1 MRHYCNK
8 QEPKKIVREN
18 SSNAAEIQNNLLPKD
33 KEKEKKS
40 EKSDDEVVFPPGIN
54 YNIYG
59 DTGVKMSNYTPDICE
74 SISDYG
80 EARGGSVNQSGGYIR
95 QSVYE
100 LEQSGE
106 YIEDCPYISR
116 TDTIFHDNLSG
127 RFELLSI
134 PQNRERPRVLESMLA
149 FLQKYK
155 GKYICMDLWNNDS
168 IRIEKCGYLENVDN
182 GYIVIQNPASDEIT
196 MLDLNTIKYISIYCR

>member
-8 QEPKKIVREN
+8 QEPKKTVNEN
-18 SSNAAEIQNNLLPKD
+18 SSNTSEIQNNLLPKD
-33 KEKEKKS
+33 REKEKNT

-74 SISDYG
+74 YVSDYG
-80 EARGGSVNQSGGYIR
+80 EAQGGSVSQSGGYIK

-100 LEQSGE
+100 LEQSGN

-116 TDTIFHDNLSG
+116 TNDIFHDDLSG
-127 RFELLSI
+127 KFDLLSI
-134 PQNRERPRVLESMLA
+134 PQNRERPRVLESMLT

-155 GKYICMDLWNNDS
+155 GKYICIDLWNNDS

-182 GYIVIQNPASDEIT
+182 GHIVIQNPASDEIT
-196 MLDLNTIKYISIYCR
+196 MLDLNTIKYISVYCR